1 MGHRPRAGRGA
12 RVPAPLPDREPGP
25 APGSIVARLQQRFQ
39 QEGAEEAG
47 GAGEQDFGAGGCR
60 DRTRR
65 KLRRRIGAH
74 ALALLVLQLGRD
86 VLEHFDDRRRPVR
99 AGSKDRQCGFE
110 VADPQRLD
118 QRHVGDL
125 LQAPRRRQSGL
136 FEQLLQEQAQI
147 DQRDRIEAEPVERRV
162 AIADRGRVG
171 GEAGDHR
178 IDCRGSS
185 FAAPRNLERSDAAL
199 LPLLAARAARDLA
212 RRRSLDGAPR
222 HARHQ
227 VDRDAAALL
236 DHQAQRREIDRHVR
250 GLHQH
255 DKAFGAAVGLARA
268 ERDDPAAQLSRE
280 LFLQRGLDIGGKQIA
295 PVDDEHVAQATADEQ
310 FPAIEEAEIAGA
322 EIGPP
327 ARVARHARL
336 EMRAACLGHPPVAG
350 RLAWAVDPDF
360 ADLAVAERRMAVG
373 VDNATSTSRSDR
385 PQLTKRCFS
394 PSAS

>member
-1 MGHRPRAGRGA
+1 M
-12 RVPAPLPDREPGP
+12 APVSRISGP
-25 APGSIVARLQQRFQ
+25 AA
-39 QEGAEEAG
+39 AG
-47 GAGEQDFGAGGCR
+47 

-86 VLEHFDDRRRPVR
+86 ALEHVDDGRRPVC

-125 LQAPRRRQSGL
+125 LQAPRRRQSSL
-136 FEQLLQEQAQI
+136 FEQLLQQQAQI
-147 DQRDRIEAEPVERRV
+147 DQRDGVEAQPVERGV

-185 FAAPRNLERSDAAL
+185 FAAAAQHLERSDAAL
-199 LPLLAARAARDLA
+199 LPLLAARATRDLA

-236 DHQAQRREIDRHVR
+236 DHQAQRREIDRPVR

-310 FPAIEEAEIAGA
+310 FAAIEEAEIAGA
-322 EIGPP
+322 QIGPP

-336 EMRAACLGHPPVAG
+336 EMRLACLGHPPVAG

-360 ADLAVAERRMAVG
+360 ADLAVAEREMAVG
-373 VDNATSTSRSDR
+373 VDDPQIDVAPPAGRS
-385 PQLTKRCFS
+385 
-394 PSAS
+394 